1 VVVVDVA
8 GLARGVRRG
17 CRAYRRQ
24 YSVGEAYERI
34 GVDGKHVVLAIG
46 VSCRQWGHAHRN
58 RHRDE
63 IVLLTASE
71 TAPT

>member
-8 GLARGVRRG
+8 GLARGV
-17 CRAYRRQ
+17 RQ

-46 VSCRQWGHAHRN
+46 VSCRQWSAYRN
-58 RHRDE
+58 RHSDE
-63 IVLLTASE
+63 MVLLTASE
-71 TAPT
+71 AAPT